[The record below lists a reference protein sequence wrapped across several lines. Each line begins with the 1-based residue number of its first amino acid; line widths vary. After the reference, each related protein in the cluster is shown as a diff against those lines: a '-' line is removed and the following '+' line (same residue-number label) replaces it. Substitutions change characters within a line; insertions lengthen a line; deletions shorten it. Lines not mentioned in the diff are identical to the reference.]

1 MLEDF
6 RQVTLKNSRAHSK
19 STPESTR
26 PPQPSGQVRHCR
38 GQWGRLSLSFPELSH
53 GKAPRDPNGDRAYF
67 RLTGGSRVRYGSSG
81 TGSLQRSHPPARA
94 SQATASPGLAAQSRQ
109 SLRRLDPSCHLGAS
123 SQAGS
128 PRRGAAPQPPRS
140 RNAFPPRRAARPHL
154 TRSLQLQPLA
164 VHPQAPQAPAPAGRE
179 LPRAQRI
186 GLAHSPLG
194 TGLGQRSATSQ
205 TPAAFPCPGPHH
217 N

>member
-26 PPQPSGQVRHCR
+26 PPQPPGQVRHCR
-38 GQWGRLSLSFPELSH
+38 GQWGRLNLSFPELSH

-67 RLTGGSRVRYGSSG
+67 RLTRGSRVRYGSSG
-81 TGSLQRSHPPARA
+81 TGSLPRSHLPARA
-94 SQATASPGLAAQSRQ
+94 SQATASPGLAARSRQ

-140 RNAFPPRRAARPHL
+140 RRPPPPSPGHSPSPHSQPPAATTRGPSPVSASTSSGRPRAAPSPKGRARP
-154 TRSLQLQPLA
+154 
-164 VHPQAPQAPAPAGRE
+164 
-179 LPRAQRI
+179 
-186 GLAHSPLG
+186 
-194 TGLGQRSATSQ
+194 
-205 TPAAFPCPGPHH
+205 
-217 N
+217 